1 MNKLFFSCLCIAVL
15 LCCGACKQSTENKA
29 EQQSENIIPL
39 RIDKPYYVDKFSNL
53 FSKVRYVPL
62 EETQNSIIGE
72 LTELLVTNNGDFIV
86 FDLFGEG
93 VFRFAPDG
101 KFLNNIG
108 VKGPGPNEYIR
119 PMDVEYDPFTD
130 KVLVWDNG
138 ASSILTYSLDGKMEH
153 KIKLPWIINKIGI
166 IDKEHLIC
174 YMNHGEFLKEGETA
188 YNYKVIRRDGA
199 IVKEFGEYGA
209 EMNGFWPPKTNVF
222 CCQLGRGLCH
232 PPLSNTLYSMENKS
246 LNAVAIF
253 DLGEKAI
260 PENWKKSPYKD
271 YKQKRKENRNLLEL
285 NEIYESEYY
294 FVIRAQ
300 NIRSYILCLVEKETK
315 EIKSLALDLINDL
328 YGLEG
333 VPSIRNVHNNEVYFC
348 TIPESFEYVREQL
361 KSLPEDE
368 SFEEAYKIM
377 KNKSTTYIAEEFGE
391 EAAKAYA
398 DSLMSAEIKLHP
410 GEKEFICR
418 MAETSNPILQICT
431 LK

>member
-1 MNKLFFSCLCIAVL
+1 MKQTSLIATIIVL
-15 LCCGACKQSTENKA
+15 LFCGACKQSTENKA
-29 EQQSENIIPL
+29 EQQSENIIP
-39 RIDKPYYVDKFSNL
+39 IKMDKPLDKYVDKFSNL

-62 EETQNSIIGE
+62 EETPNSILGDVR
-72 LTELLVTNNGDFIV
+72 ELLVTNSGDLIV

-108 VKGPGPNEYIR
+108 VRGPGPNEYIR

-209 EMNGFWPPKTNVF
+209 EMNGFCPPADNMF
-222 CCQLGRGLCH
+222 YNQLGRCLCN
-232 PPLSNTLYSMENKS
+232 PPLSNTLYSVENGT
-246 LNAVAIF
+246 LEPVVTF
-253 DLGEKAI
+253 DFLENNI
-260 PENWKKSPYKD
+260 PEEWKKSPYED
-271 YKQKRKENRNLLEL
+271 FKQKRRKNRNLIDLER
-285 NEIYESEYY
+285 IYESDDY
-294 FVIRAQ
+294 FVMRIQ
-300 NIRSYILCLVEKETK
+300 NTTLYALCVVEKETK
-315 EIKSLALDLINDL
+315 KIRSIACSIINDL

-333 VPSIRNVHNNEVYFC
+333 VPTLRYVHNNEVYFC
-348 TIPESFEYVREQL
+348 STPEVFGFIRDKL
-361 KSLPEDE
+361 NSLPEGE
-368 SFEEAYKIM
+368 EFEEAYKKEKIG
-377 KNKSTTYIAEEFGE
+377 NEV
-391 EAAKAYA
+391 YA
-398 DSLMSAEIKLHP
+398 DSLRSAKIILHP
-410 GEKEFICR
+410 GEKEFISR
-418 MAETSNPILQICT
+418 MAETSNPIIQICT

>member
-1 MNKLFFSCLCIAVL
+1 M
-15 LCCGACKQSTENKA
+15 
-29 EQQSENIIPL
+29 
-39 RIDKPYYVDKFSNL
+39 DKFSNL

-72 LTELLVTNNGDFIV
+72 LTEVLVTNNGDFIV

-108 VKGPGPNEYIR
+108 VRGPGPNEYIR

-209 EMNGFWPPKTNVF
+209 EMNGFCPPADNMF
-222 CCQLGRGLCH
+222 YNQLGRCLCN
-232 PPLSNTLYSMENKS
+232 PPLSNTLYSVENGT
-246 LNAVAIF
+246 LEPVVTF
-253 DLGEKAI
+253 DFLENNI
-260 PENWKKSPYKD
+260 PEEWKKSPYED
-271 YKQKRKENRNLLEL
+271 FKQKRRKNRNLIDLER
-285 NEIYESEYY
+285 IYESDDY
-294 FVIRAQ
+294 FVMRIQ
-300 NIRSYILCLVEKETK
+300 NTTLYALCVVEKETK
-315 EIKSLALDLINDL
+315 KIRSIACSIINDL

-333 VPSIRNVHNNEVYFC
+333 VPTLRYVHNNEVYFC
-348 TIPESFEYVREQL
+348 STPEVFGFIRDKL
-361 KSLPEDE
+361 NSLPEGE
-368 SFEEAYKIM
+368 EFEEAYKKEKIG
-377 KNKSTTYIAEEFGE
+377 NEV
-391 EAAKAYA
+391 YA
-398 DSLMSAEIKLHP
+398 DSLRSAKIILHP
-410 GEKEFICR
+410 GEKEFISR
-418 MAETSNPILQICT
+418 MAETSNPIIQICT